1 MCFVIISYRSLP
13 VDNSLWHI
21 TLWQR
26 FQNNVVNTVS
36 ALKIVYC
43 DFVGR
48 RGETRQRTSC
58 SSISEFFWQSL
69 KWFPQV
75 IRILFQSSAHQIL
88 PASMSFQLSRFYS
101 TMLAHL
107 YLDLITQNIQSI
119 FLFYIIFYPADN
131 NASSHKYISDH

>member
-48 RGETRQRTSC
+48 GGKPGKELAVLVYLSF
-58 SSISEFFWQSL
+58 SDSL
-69 KWFPQV
+69 
-75 IRILFQSSAHQIL
+75 
-88 PASMSFQLSRFYS
+88 
-101 TMLAHL
+101 
-107 YLDLITQNIQSI
+107 
-119 FLFYIIFYPADN
+119 
-131 NASSHKYISDH
+131 